1 MGENQRL
8 TRAYN
13 RGKDNMAKSKTTTTK
28 TIKKTSKKTTR
39 PVAPKKS
46 YKASELKV
54 KQPSLIEELPPP
66 PEMKQF
72 SMMDFEGVYMVFDS
86 LYMAFHPNGEGED
99 DVDNRF
105 LALWTLFLASV
116 NWTEDQ
122 FWDTLDSHEHT
133 CPDCQK
139 ELEEGKSVKKETSTK
154 DGEEVEVIAPK
165 PLPSNKQF
173 N

>member
-1 MGENQRL
+1 
-8 TRAYN
+8 
-13 RGKDNMAKSKTTTTK
+13 MAKSKTTK
-28 TIKKTSKKTTR
+28 TIKKTTKKTTR

-72 SMMDFEGVYMVFDS
+72 EMMDFEGVYMVFDS
-86 LYMAFHPNGEGED
+86 LYMAFHPNGEGD
-99 DVDNRF
+99 GDVDNRF
-105 LALWTLFLASV
+105 LALWTLFLSSV
-116 NWTEDQ
+116 NWTEEQ

-139 ELEEGKSVKKETSTK
+139 ELEEGKSTKKDTTDE
-154 DGEEVEVIAPK
+154 EEVEVIAPK
-165 PLPSNKQF
+165 PLSSNKQF